1 MMKLI
6 RQIERNINSK
16 MKQIRSGKIT
26 MAESKIGNQFNR
38 LKDLDEASYEK
49 LLKEYVKMVNDLKED

>member
-1 MMKLI
+1 MKLI

-16 MKQIRSGKIT
+16 MKQIKEGKIT
-26 MAESKIGNQFNR
+26 MAESKIGVQFNR

-49 LLKEYVKMVNDLKED
+49 LIKEYAQMINDMK

>member
-1 MMKLI
+1 MLKLI

-16 MKQIRSGKIT
+16 MKQIKNGEVT
-26 MAESKIGNQFNR
+26 VAESKIGVQFNR

-49 LLKEYVKMVNDLKED
+49 LLKEYVKLHNELKG